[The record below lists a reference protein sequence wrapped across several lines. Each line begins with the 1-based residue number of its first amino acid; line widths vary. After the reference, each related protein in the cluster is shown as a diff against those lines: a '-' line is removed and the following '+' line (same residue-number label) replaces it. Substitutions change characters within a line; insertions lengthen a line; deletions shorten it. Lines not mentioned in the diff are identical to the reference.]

1 MNKKAEKFDA
11 FLQENKVPWFTK
23 EEHSDEFN
31 SVVFGGRLEAASQQ
45 FPLFVILDDSVFSF
59 VRIIVTTAPVAPE
72 QRAAVAMYLSELNSK
87 FKIFKYYIG
96 EEDGAVYLDISFPSS
111 DEDFNPG
118 LLLQLIG
125 QVLLP
130 HVEEFYP
137 QLMQTVWGRNVETPA
152 AVEEAQQEATAD
164 DEKAPSKQSARKK
177 AATK

>member
-23 EEHSDEFN
+23 DERKDEFD
-31 SVVFGGRLEAASQQ
+31 SVVFSGRLEAASQQ
-45 FPLFVILDDSVFSF
+45 FPVFVILDDSVFSL
-59 VRIIVTTAPVAPE
+59 VRTIVTTAPVAPE
-72 QRAAVAMYLSELNSK
+72 HRADVALYLSDLNIK

-96 EEDGAVYLDISFPSS
+96 EDVGAVYLDISFPSTD
-111 DEDFNPG
+111 DEFNPG
-118 LLLQLIG
+118 LLLQLLG

-137 QLMQTVWGRNVETPA
+137 QLMETVWGRKEEDA
-152 AVEEAQQEATAD
+152 KEEAKAQKATT
-164 DEKAPSKQSARKK
+164 KRTTHKK